1 MRFLISFIVITGLGG
16 LYSCSSETPSE
27 ARPNILFIVADDL
40 GFTDL
45 GAFGS
50 EIPTPNLDR
59 LAYQGLRLNNLHAA
73 PACRALAAQGYPG
86 RVEVGDAAAHAHAA
100 DAKAAACRPPDTA
113 EVLGPSGRVDL
124 PLLSA
129 RHNVLRA
136 PRG

>member
-1 MRFLISFIVITGLGG
+1 MRFFISFIVIIGLGG

-73 PACRALAAQGYPG
+73 PACLPGLGRPGIPRAG
-86 RVEVGDAAAHAHAA
+86 
-100 DAKAAACRPPDTA
+100 
-113 EVLGPSGRVDL
+113 
-124 PLLSA
+124 
-129 RHNVLRA
+129 
-136 PRG
+136 